1 MGTAPASL
9 FELPLLATH
18 GAVLL
23 HLLCVQPFEDAVH
36 VEAVGA
42 LSPHQGAVIAR
53 HFTVWTTAIKRHP
66 ADATVLIIGYPEPS
80 GYTIPALNFH
90 LHGSGDGDLREEDYL
105 AKLVC
110 STTALEHFSRGAATS
125 ARRFQGATLPSFVLP
140 CVRMPL
146 EI

>member
-23 HLLCVQPFEDAVH
+23 HLLRVQPFEDAVH

-53 HFTVWTTAIKRHP
+53 HLTVWTTAIKRHP

-90 LHGSGDGDLREEDYL
+90 LHGSGDGDLHDP
-105 AKLVC
+105 VGV
-110 STTALEHFSRGAATS
+110 SWD
-125 ARRFQGATLPSFVLP
+125 
-140 CVRMPL
+140 
-146 EI
+146 